1 MRGMERPEKRIGMRH
16 HLSETGMR
24 TLRTAAAALA
34 LSIVISGAVWAQAGA
49 ARGPAGGGPAGGRPA
64 SAQGGP
70 GGASG
75 GNPGAGTEDPL
86 DRLVG
91 TVEISERAVTTTTAG
106 RLRPAATVSH
116 PAATAGVVTSVSAVV
131 GRSVRAGTPLFTVE
145 REDAVGRFVPHVVRA
160 RIDGV
165 VAEVLV
171 RENNEIRAGENGVT
185 LIDTSSLVL
194 TALVSDKDAFRLR
207 VGSEVEGA
215 AAGGPAVRGTLASL
229 TPEPDYQTGLFTIT
243 VRFPASSGL
252 HAGQF
257 VTVELP
263 IETERGIFLR
273 QDQLFRR
280 YGRFFVWIV
289 TEENT
294 LQARE
299 VTTGPAYGEMI
310 LIRGGLV
317 PGDRYLRELTGRERE
332 GMPVAGTGR

>member
-1 MRGMERPEKRIGMRH
+1 MRGTMMHETKFSLRH
-16 HLSETGMR
+16 YFSETCMR
-24 TLRTAAAALA
+24 TLRTAAAVLA
-34 LSIVISGAVWAQAGA
+34 LSIVISGTVWAQAGTV
-49 ARGPAGGGPAGGRPA
+49 RGQAG
-64 SAQGGP
+64 

-75 GNPGAGTEDPL
+75 TRPAAVQGGQREAAREDSDLTSENPSA
-86 DRLVG
+86 RLVG
-91 TVEISERAVTTTTAG
+91 TAEISERAVTTTAAG
-106 RLRPAATVSH
+106 RLRPEAAVSH
-116 PAATAGVVTSVSAVV
+116 PAATAGVVTSVSAAV
-131 GRSVRAGTPLFTVE
+131 GRSVRAGAQLFTVE

-185 LIDTSSLVL
+185 IIDTSALVL

-207 VGSEVEGA
+207 VGTEVEGA
-215 AAGGPAVRGTLASL
+215 VVGGSAVRGTLASL

-243 VRFPASSGL
+243 VRFPAASGV

-263 IETERGIFLR
+263 VETERGIFLR

-294 LQARE
+294 LQSRE
-299 VTTGPAYGEMI
+299 VVTGQAYGEMI
-310 LIRGGLV
+310 LIREGLA
-317 PGDRYLRELTGRERE
+317 PGDRYLRELTGRERD
-332 GMPVAGTGR
+332 GMPAAGPGR